1 MSFDI
6 YACSFRHGERFPI
19 DEVAARAVMQ
29 NYGVRAH
36 GDTYSGILLP
46 GGGEIET
53 YNRWFRGEDTG
64 PFESEIFM
72 FRGFGEAHA
81 EFLFRFCGA
90 AGMVMIPCTN
100 IGRVVATSEE
110 QLPHLPDMGDF
121 DIVVARDAH
130 TLLCAMILE
139 PADWLREF
147 GPFTR
152 PRLRE
157 RNT

>member
-29 NYGVRAH
+29 DYSVRVH

-53 YNRWFRGEDTG
+53 YDRWFRGEDTG
-64 PFESEIFM
+64 PFDNMIFGSRGLGES
-72 FRGFGEAHA
+72 HA
-81 EFLFRFCGA
+81 EFLFRFCRA
-90 AGMVMIPCTN
+90 AGMLLIPFSS

-110 QLPHLPDMGDF
+110 QLKHLPDMDTY
-121 DIVVARDAH
+121 DIVVARDPH
-130 TLLCAMILE
+130 SLLYALILE

-152 PRLRE
+152 PRLRDPDY
-157 RNT
+157 